1 MPDILLVY
9 PYRMTFSPIMAS
21 VDSFHDISIKWGFGG
36 SISLIP
42 EEELRPV
49 MSRFLVLAN
58 RGIEAWKCG
67 SKGQG

>member
-1 MPDILLVY
+1 
-9 PYRMTFSPIMAS
+9 MAS